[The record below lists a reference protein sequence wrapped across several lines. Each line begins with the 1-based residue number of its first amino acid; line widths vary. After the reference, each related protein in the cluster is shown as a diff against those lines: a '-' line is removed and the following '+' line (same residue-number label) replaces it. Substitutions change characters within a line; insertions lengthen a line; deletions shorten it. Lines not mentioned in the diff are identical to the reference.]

1 LNRIGRPGR
10 HERRSAGFKI
20 AHAPSAYLA
29 TPAPPRQS
37 LSPVATPVDTQDS
50 AYLLCHGLRACF
62 CCIKRRF
69 ETEKR
74 HLSQRL
80 FHSKPLK
87 SNAFPYYY
95 YK

>member
-1 LNRIGRPGR
+1 MSGN
-10 HERRSAGFKI
+10 
-20 AHAPSAYLA
+20 
-29 TPAPPRQS
+29 PA
-37 LSPVATPVDTQDS
+37 VAAPVDATGR
-50 AYLLCHGLRACF
+50 ACLLCHGLSACF
-62 CCIKRRF
+62 RCQKGRF

>member
-1 LNRIGRPGR
+1 MSGN
-10 HERRSAGFKI
+10 
-20 AHAPSAYLA
+20 
-29 TPAPPRQS
+29 PA
-37 LSPVATPVDTQDS
+37 VAAPVDATDR
-50 AYLLCHGLRACF
+50 AYLLCHGPRACF

-74 HLSQRL
+74 RLSQRL

-87 SNAFPYYY
+87 NHFFLYYY

>member
-1 LNRIGRPGR
+1 MSGN
-10 HERRSAGFKI
+10 
-20 AHAPSAYLA
+20 
-29 TPAPPRQS
+29 PA
-37 LSPVATPVDTQDS
+37 VAAPVDATDS

-62 CCIKRRF
+62 RCIKRRF

-74 HLSQRL
+74 HLSHPP

-87 SNAFPYYY
+87 NHPFSYYY